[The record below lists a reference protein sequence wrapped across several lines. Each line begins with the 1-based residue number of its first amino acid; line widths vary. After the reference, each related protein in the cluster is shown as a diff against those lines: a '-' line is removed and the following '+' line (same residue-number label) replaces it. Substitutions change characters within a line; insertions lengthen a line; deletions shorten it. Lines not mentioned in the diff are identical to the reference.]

1 MAMTLRTDS
10 AVEAALARL
19 AERQGVSKHEAA
31 MRAILRDDAE
41 AKAVAARF
49 LDELGYDAVDIGGLD
64 ESWRVE
70 RDTPAYGARATA
82 DELRALVAKAVRV
95 QQV

>member
-19 AERQGVSKHEAA
+19 AAEQGISKHEAA

-41 AKAVAARF
+41 RRLDADAAESFERMSVKYKDA
-49 LDELGYDAVDIGGLD
+49 LDRLGTV
-64 ESWRVE
+64 
-70 RDTPAYGARATA
+70 
-82 DELRALVAKAVRV
+82 
-95 QQV
+95 